1 MVVEVW
7 LEDNL
12 VDIARVTTDKLGR
25 NLKEWKDEMVEGARG
40 EVEVVGLV
48 DGNIVGLLSV
58 YLLVGTEVQLEDL
71 VGKVKMRML
80 DQVVVDTQVG
90 SKVEEKET
98 MTVETERP

>member
-12 VDIARVTTDKLGR
+12 VGIARVTTDKLGR

-58 YLLVGTEVQLEDL
+58 YLLAWTEVQLEDL

-98 MTVETERP
+98 MTVETEIP

>member
-1 MVVEVW
+1 M
-7 LEDNL
+7 
-12 VDIARVTTDKLGR
+12 DIARVTTDKLGR
-25 NLKEWKDEMVEGARG
+25 NLKECKDDMLEGARG

-71 VGKVKMRML
+71 VGKVKMWRML

>member
-12 VDIARVTTDKLGR
+12 VDIARVKTDKLGR

-58 YLLVGTEVQLEDL
+58 YLLAWTEVQLEDL

>member
-1 MVVEVW
+1 M
-7 LEDNL
+7 
-12 VDIARVTTDKLGR
+12 
-25 NLKEWKDEMVEGARG
+25 
-40 EVEVVGLV
+40 VGLV

-58 YLLVGTEVQLEDL
+58 NLLAGTEVQLEDL
-71 VGKVKMRML
+71 VGKDKFRRML